1 MSAVG
6 RKVKNQATDSETEV
20 SPEVKAWSGK
30 TESENIDSRPTQK
43 NHQTEDVSEEG
54 GRTEACGFIVGDDAS
69 GEEETEERNNHLEE
83 SFEKEGNVNRTTSS
97 SDSDSKK
104 LEIVEFTAKE
114 GQGNQHGQ
122 AGKSVDQLTPEKI
135 EGNDMEERNDIS
147 EISTTKE
154 EATHQ
159 LKQENGKIKSKG
171 DEGLQISFH
180 GATASIRVSHSS
192 VELGRTTSSG
202 TESNG
207 KGSPERRRLARFLN
221 RSTGNRAPK
230 LNIFA
235 TAQARGRTLLPELRS
250 KLSSFSQQVRSRSPK
265 LNPKRPSLH
274 SESNNQQKQ
283 LRRKCRTKIIEL

>member
-1 MSAVG
+1 ML
-6 RKVKNQATDSETEV
+6 
-20 SPEVKAWSGK
+20 PEVKARSDETK
-30 TESENIDSRPTQK
+30 SENVESRPTQE
-43 NHQTEDVSEEG
+43 NLQTEDVLEEG
-54 GRTEACGFIVGDDAS
+54 GHAEACEFIVGDDAS
-69 GEEETEERNNHLEE
+69 GEEETKERKNELEG
-83 SFEKEGNVNRTTSS
+83 SFEKERDVNRTTSS

-104 LEIVEFTAKE
+104 VEIGELTVEK

-122 AGKSVDQLTPEKI
+122 AGKTVDQLAQEKM
-135 EGNDMEERNDIS
+135 EGNVTEERDDS
-147 EISTTKE
+147 SVMSTTKD
-154 EATHQ
+154 EATDQ
-159 LKQENGKIKSKG
+159 LKQENRKIKSKE
-171 DEGLQISFH
+171 DDGLKISFH

-192 VELGRTTSSG
+192 VELGRTASSS

-207 KGSPERRRLARFLN
+207 EGSPERRRLARFLN